1 MAGVQEWQ
9 LHCEGDR
16 SVRAVC
22 AVPCAKCRFDVLFHL
37 VIWHTYIFIR
47 QHYQCLNG
55 GSYRRRSQLDALTK
69 IG

>member
-37 VIWHTYIFIR
+37 VIWHIYIFLSGNII
-47 QHYQCLNG
+47 NV
-55 GSYRRRSQLDALTK
+55 
-69 IG
+69 